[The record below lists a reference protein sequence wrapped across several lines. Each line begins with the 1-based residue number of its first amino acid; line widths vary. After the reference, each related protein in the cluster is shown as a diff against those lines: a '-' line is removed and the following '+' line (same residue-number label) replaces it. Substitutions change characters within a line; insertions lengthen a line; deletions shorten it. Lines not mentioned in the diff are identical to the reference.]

1 MHAFNE
7 MRFHENDFPQKAFPQ
22 NDLHK
27 MQEKH
32 DEEKARNPRL
42 LILSVGRI
50 ARQQILDISADYLKK
65 NTGV

>member
-1 MHAFNE
+1 
-7 MRFHENDFPQKAFPQ
+7 MRFRENAFPRKAFPR
-22 NDLHK
+22 NDLHE
-27 MQEKH
+27 MQEKY

-50 ARQQILDISADYLKK
+50 ARQQILDISADYLTK